1 VTLTVNN
8 PVPSLSSISH
18 SNSSAG
24 SPGFT
29 LTLTGSNFV
38 SNSVVRVNGAGRAT
52 TFVSATL
59 LTASIPASD
68 LTAGANLS
76 ITVSSPAPGG
86 GTSSAVTLTVNNP
99 VPSLSSISPSSVSAG
114 SPGFTLTLTG
124 SNFVSNSVV
133 RENGAGRATQVVSA
147 TPL

>member
-1 VTLTVNN
+1 PANGPRL
-8 PVPSLSSISH
+8 PSASLFASQ
-18 SNSSAG
+18 
-24 SPGFT
+24 
-29 LTLTGSNFV
+29 
-38 SNSVVRVNGAGRAT
+38 
-52 TFVSATL
+52 

-124 SNFVSNSVV
+124 SNFDSNTIVLNNRHV
-133 RENGAGRATQVVSA
+133 QA
-147 TPL
+147 